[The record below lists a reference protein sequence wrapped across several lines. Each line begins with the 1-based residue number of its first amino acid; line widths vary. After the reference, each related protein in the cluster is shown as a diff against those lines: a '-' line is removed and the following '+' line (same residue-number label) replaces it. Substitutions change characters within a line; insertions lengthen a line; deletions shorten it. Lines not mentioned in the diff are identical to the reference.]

1 MCVNVCPLVCLSVA
15 YGLSSLCTLLQSPR
29 NRPPGLTA
37 SLDALKPEMP
47 KIDEVSEPEKST
59 TSTITIST
67 SPTTPTPPA
76 PSSALE
82 AETPSNV
89 ASTTADGTES
99 VDSSQEVSSA
109 LSVLNLIRILL
120 KNLPE
125 FRDTVCVGFESCVR
139 RMSTNCRRG

>member
-67 SPTTPTPPA
+67 SPTTPTPLPPRSSGSGCERPDVGGGRLHQGCDQGHGPRQQSQES
-76 PSSALE
+76 PSSSG
-82 AETPSNV
+82 PGRPHGPGSH
-89 ASTTADGTES
+89 
-99 VDSSQEVSSA
+99 
-109 LSVLNLIRILL
+109 
-120 KNLPE
+120 
-125 FRDTVCVGFESCVR
+125 
-139 RMSTNCRRG
+139 RGIQPLRHP